1 MYNGLGMERVVFSV
15 RFLSFLH
22 SVMVSVGRLK
32 DVCCHFLSVYKM
44 YSLLVVLML
53 DVYGSY

>member
-1 MYNGLGMERVVFSV
+1 MSNGLGMEIVVFSV
-15 RFLSFLH
+15 HFLSFLH